1 MSLEDLKRAWTT
13 LGEDDPLWAVYVAPG
28 TKGGGWD
35 VDAFF
40 ATGAAEVEGALARAV
55 ELGLLSGR
63 GTALDFG
70 CGVGRLSAALASRF
84 QEVISVDISSP
95 MIAEGRRLSRCG
107 PNVTFVLNERA
118 DLLFQADSS
127 VDLVYSSLVLQHL
140 PRDLAASYLR
150 EFARV
155 LKPGATAIVQVATRP
170 TRSLRGVLMRTLPP
184 RVLGWAQRLVL
195 DYPAPMRMT
204 AMPRKAVDRALDG
217 SGLHVVEAA
226 EETVYGGHWITTRY
240 FLSRER

>member
-13 LGEDDPLWAVYVAPG
+13 LGENDPLWAVYVAPG
-28 TKGGGWD
+28 TKDGGWD

-40 ATGAAEVEGALARAV
+40 ATGADEVEVALARAV
-55 ELGLLSGR
+55 ELGLLSER
-63 GTALDFG
+63 GLALDFG
-70 CGVGRLSAALASRF
+70 CGVGRLSAALAGRLE
-84 QEVISVDISSP
+84 EVVSVDISPS
-95 MIAEGRRLSRCG
+95 MIAEAQRLGRCG
-107 PNVTFVLNERA
+107 PNVTFVLNERP

-140 PRDLAASYLR
+140 PRELAAGYLR

-155 LKPGATAIVQVATRP
+155 LKPGATAIIQVATRP

-184 RVLGWAQRLVL
+184 TVLGWAQRFVL

-204 AMPRKAVDRALDG
+204 AMPRKAVDRALEG
-217 SGLHVVEAA
+217 SGLHVEEAA

-240 FLSRER
+240 FLSLER